1 MTRHLRPGRI
11 LPSGDAAWLIDESWP
26 VALAIGDD
34 GSTSLQSWPWPQRPT
49 DVELDRVTVA
59 DGVGIVVGDSPTVS
73 WVRRDGATSAAV
85 PGHWWL
91 AAADP
96 DAAWFVDRSYVHP
109 GQPPAPPPPSPPG
122 RILAVHRDGSR
133 THVDAPAP
141 VIAIDIV
148 GADLIIT
155 LAEPPLAARGGP
167 QSWRFHYPRSGLRVS
182 RAGLLANG
190 LATSTPVSGNPPFA
204 VRHRP
209 SAWAWLVEEPDTVIR
224 HGERAAGLAWWAG
237 APYDGDKIERPVVVV
252 GSDPSTGE
260 ARLRLELGHG
270 LVQDVQAI
278 GDELWVAVARR
289 RYLAVPRDRG
299 VDVLAVSASG
309 AVRTVHRA
317 NSIDISH
324 FAPVLN
330 RPPQAQIDHHIA
342 EVREQF
348 EHLDA
353 HWRNDDDTISP
364 LSVALSDTA
373 VLVEGAWPDTRLVV
387 TLRHESRPGLLLR
400 RTLPLFDETG
410 APIKHEGWR
419 FMEDLDTHYLAP
431 AKEAI
436 DGLLDT

>member
-11 LPSGDAAWLIDESWP
+11 LPSGGAAWLIDESWP

-34 GSTSLQSWPWPQRPT
+34 GSTSLQSWTWPQRPT
-49 DVELDRVTVA
+49 DVELDRATVA

-73 WVRRDGATSAAV
+73 WVRRGGATSAAV
-85 PGHWWL
+85 PGHWSL

-96 DAAWFVDRSYVHP
+96 DAAWFVDRSYVHS

-122 RILAVHRDGSR
+122 RLLAVHRDGSR

-148 GADLIIT
+148 GPDLIIT
-155 LAEPPLAARGGP
+155 VAEPPLAARGGP
-167 QSWRFHYPRSGLRVS
+167 HSWRFHYPRSGLKVS
-182 RAGLLANG
+182 RADLLATG
-190 LATSTPVSGNPPFA
+190 MATATPVSGSPPSSA
-204 VRHRP
+204 RHRP
-209 SAWAWLVEEPDTVIR
+209 SAWAWLVEEADTVMS
-224 HGERAAGLAWWAG
+224 HGERAAGLVWWAG

-260 ARLRLELGHG
+260 ARVRVDAGHG
-270 LVQDVQAI
+270 LVQDVQPV

-309 AVRTVHRA
+309 AVRTVYRA
-317 NSIDISH
+317 NSVDISH
-324 FAPVLN
+324 FAPVLI

-342 EVREQF
+342 KVREQF

-353 HWRNDDDTISP
+353 HWRNDDGTINP
-364 LSVALSDTA
+364 LSVELSETA
-373 VLVEGAWPDTRLVV
+373 VLVEGGWPDARLIV
-387 TLRHESRPGLLLR
+387 TLRHESRPDLLLR

-410 APIKHEGWR
+410 APIHHQGWR

-431 AKEAI
+431 AEEAV
-436 DGLLDT
+436 DGVLDT